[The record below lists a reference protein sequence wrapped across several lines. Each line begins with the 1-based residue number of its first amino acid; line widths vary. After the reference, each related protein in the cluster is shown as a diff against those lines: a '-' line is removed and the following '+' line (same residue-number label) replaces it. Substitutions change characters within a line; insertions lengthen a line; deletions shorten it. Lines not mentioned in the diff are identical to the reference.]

1 MRIQPLSPSVANQI
15 AAGEVIER
23 PASVVKELLDNAW
36 DAGATSI
43 AIELSFGGLNLIKI
57 SDNGHGIYADDLP
70 LAIAA
75 HATSKISQLTDLYAI
90 STMGFRGEALAS
102 IASVSRLQLYS
113 KPAEQAHG
121 MLLRVDESGVHT
133 QPFARTQ
140 GTTIEIGDL
149 FYNTPV
155 RKTFLKTERLEYQAI
170 ELVVKQFALAAP
182 HIAITLQH
190 NQKQIFQLPQAT
202 CANSHLRRIKKLFG
216 QAFLNDAIPI
226 EDTDEQ
232 FGIRGWISQR
242 GYQRSQRDKQ
252 WVYLNNRCI
261 KDKLVLQ
268 AIAQAYQDLLHPGR
282 YPSCILYLTIP
293 PDQVDIN
300 VHPTKHEVRFREP
313 RMIHA
318 RLVSGLANCLHSQ
331 PTAAK
336 IDMQPHPQHLP
347 IHAEHPSETAAWFNT
362 EDVAWQILNA
372 QFAIL
377 RLQNSAPY
385 LVDLA
390 KVQHHFTHHTLQ
402 TLPRP
407 MPHRAL
413 LVPIRI
419 TIEASAYSYLEQQ
432 RPTLL
437 NAGIQFDFLSAQQV
451 LIRTMPLSL
460 PLLDLE
466 RFFISIYKANS
477 DHNEIFKQLI
487 ACQTFDAY
495 NMGTIERQTLVDYC
509 LQNWNTMHTIQACL
523 QLDLTTCQHI
533 LRHTRSAERV
543 SAL

>member
-1 MRIQPLSPSVANQI
+1 MRIQPLSSSVANQI

-43 AIELSFGGLNLIKI
+43 AIELSFGGLNLIKV
-57 SDNGHGIYADDLP
+57 SDNGHGIYADDLT

-75 HATSKISQLTDLYAI
+75 HATSKMSQLTDLYAI

-102 IASVSRLQLYS
+102 IASVSKLNLYS
-113 KPAEQAHG
+113 KPAEQGHG

-140 GTTIEIGDL
+140 GTTIEISDL

-182 HIAITLQH
+182 SIAISLQH
-190 NQKQIFQLPQAT
+190 NQKQIFQLPQAN

-226 EDTDEQ
+226 EDADQQ

-242 GYQRSQRDKQ
+242 SYQRSQRDKQ
-252 WVYLNNRCI
+252 WVYLNNRFI

-282 YPSCILYLTIP
+282 YSSCILYLTMP

-300 VHPTKHEVRFREP
+300 VHPTKQEVRFREP

-318 RLVSGLANCLHSQ
+318 RIVSGLANCLHNQ

-336 IDMQPHPQHLP
+336 MDRHLLPQHLP
-347 IHAEHPSETAAWFNT
+347 ICAEHPSVTTSWFNT

-377 RLQNSAPY
+377 RLQHSVPY

-390 KVQHHFTHHTLQ
+390 KVHHHFANHTLQ
-402 TLPRP
+402 TLPHP
-407 MPHRAL
+407 IPHRAL

-419 TIEASAYSYLEQQ
+419 AIETSAYSYLEQQ

-437 NAGIQFDFLSAQQV
+437 SFGIQFDFLSAQQV

-466 RFFISIYKANS
+466 RFFISIYKSNADQN
-477 DHNEIFKQLI
+477 DIFKQLI
-487 ACQTFDAY
+487 ACQTFDTY
-495 NMGTIERQTLVDYC
+495 NMDTIERQTLVDYC

-533 LRHTRSAERV
+533 IRHTRSTERV
-543 SAL
+543 LS